1 MFIRLIALFTIVPL
15 VELMLLIELG
25 QRIGLWDTILVV
37 IITGVVGAALARS
50 QGFRI
55 VTQIQRELA
64 NGQLPGE
71 SLIDGAFVLAG
82 GLLLLTPGLV
92 TDAMGFIFLLPY
104 TRTILKTRAIKYF
117 RSKIDTGEIH
127 VNYKIEN

>member
-64 NGQLPGE
+64 NGLLPGE

-127 VNYKIEN
+127 VNYKIED

>member
-64 NGQLPGE
+64 NGRLPGE

-92 TDAMGFIFLLPY
+92 TDAMGFIFLLPH

-127 VNYKIEN
+127 VNYKIED

>member
-55 VTQIQRELA
+55 VTQIQGELA
-64 NGQLPGE
+64 NGRLPGE
-71 SLIDGAFVLAG
+71 SLIDGAFILAG

-92 TDAMGFIFLLPY
+92 TDAMGFIFLLPH

-127 VNYKIEN
+127 VNYKIED